1 MLGTYTYNEIFRKS
15 VIAFGTLFNNIEIR
29 RKVDAT
35 NYEYMKV
42 PFGVRSKAKNSW
54 HAFAKLVIFH
64 RKMLHRSLYLESR
77 LRSHR
82 FNTTRREKYPLHN
95 LYVLL

>member
-15 VIAFGTLFNNIEIR
+15 VVAFGTLFNNIEIR

-42 PFGVRSKAKNSW
+42 PLAMVQSKNSW

-64 RKMLHRSLYLESR
+64 QKMLHRSLYLESR

-82 FNTTRREKYPLHN
+82 FNTTRREKYPLHKS
-95 LYVLL
+95 YVLL